1 MISAYFLHKFLL
13 YNFMQF
19 HTTPRRNG
27 VKMVYGKSDCRRE
40 NDTLLPPPQNR
51 MKALM
56 EHTAIGMT
64 VQRICRWLFHFL
76 LHFGANMEK
85 NIASTS
91 LGFPSYLATPPCDN
105 GISCANKGWNLTFAG
120 LCLNSKALSEII
132 CRILYFISYN
142 LYFAISPL
150 SFNRKCDILWS
161 ATEGG

>member
-1 MISAYFLHKFLL
+1 
-13 YNFMQF
+13 MQF

-40 NDTLLPPPQNR
+40 NDTLLLPPKKNR
-51 MKALM
+51 VIALM
-56 EHTAIGMT
+56 KHTTIGMT
-64 VQRICRWLFHFL
+64 AQRICRWLFHFL

-91 LGFPSYLATPPCDN
+91 LGFPAYLATPRCDN

-120 LCLNSKALSEII
+120 LCLNSKALSETV
-132 CRILYFISYN
+132 CRILYFSVITYV
-142 LYFAISPL
+142 FAISPL

-161 ATEGG
+161 VTEGG